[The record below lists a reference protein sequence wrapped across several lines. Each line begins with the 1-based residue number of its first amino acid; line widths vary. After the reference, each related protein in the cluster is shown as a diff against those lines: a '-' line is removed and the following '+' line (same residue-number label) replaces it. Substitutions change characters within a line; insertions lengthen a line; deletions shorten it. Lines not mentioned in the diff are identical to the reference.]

1 MSGCAGDG
9 TYDLEL
15 LKFPPSKAVILP
27 EISVVTRG
35 AAMVLLMLWMDWM
48 FLSLRC
54 ETNFGQRWAR
64 A

>member
-35 AAMVLLMLWMDWM
+35 AAMGSSAEMDWT
-48 FLSLRC
+48 LYPSDV
-54 ETNFGQRWAR
+54 
-64 A
+64 